1 MTHHLGTKAAAL
13 MRDDLTG
20 MATAGLFGAAL
31 WLMGAG
37 LVLGQDQKVIT
48 AHGISTFGE
57 LKLPEGFAHLPYVN
71 PNAPKGGE
79 ISEWAPG
86 TFDSVNPYTIKGVPV
101 ALGDIFYESLLTGTA
116 DEIGAS
122 YCKLC

>member
-37 LVLGQDQKVIT
+37 LVLGQGQKVIT

-57 LKLPEGFAHLPYVN
+57 LKYPADFKHLDYVN
-71 PNAPKGGE
+71 PDAPKGGE
-79 ISEWAPG
+79 LKLSE
-86 TFDSVNPYTIKGVPV
+86 
-101 ALGDIFYESLLTGTA
+101 TGTYDTFNPILSKGEPA
-116 DEIGAS
+116 TAVTTLVFDTLL
-122 YCKLC
+122 K